1 MVNPATPLRVVIVG
15 ADVATLTLA
24 LLFEHAGIDY
34 VLLESCD
41 SVPVVAGGMT
51 LHPTVLPLLE
61 QLSLRDDLF
70 FFSQPM
76 EQVLILDAEMEYIS
90 AYDWSDRQARY
101 GAWSRFISRPEYC
114 AMILEKLPES
124 RVLFNKMVTSVTTKE
139 DDDDDDDDGNGFDND
154 YGNDKFSQH
163 NNNNDSRQDSMLDS
177 DDEKKSEARGVSV
190 ECADGL
196 VYCGHLLIGD
206 INSDVERK
214 LLYTSGGN
222 GNTVATRSE
231 SLREIEDR
239 LGSSARDITARESH
253 YHVSGITEV
262 LDPQRIPLLKD
273 DKTEL
278 RLVLDNKSSLSWW
291 AATLVDNRIAWQ
303 VSRRVVLPEKS
314 SRPTVDFGSSFRNH
328 YHQHQH
334 HHEQAAT
341 ASVINQISQNMMCPL
356 GGTMAQL
363 LNWTPQSQISCKRWD
378 DRRAPTVPVLGQP
391 GEDTILDALALSEVL
406 FSMPSTRLNDIH
418 RAFDRYHKER
428 TSRRESAISESR
440 ELDQTLHAKGSL
452 RRLYRSFILNC
463 TPKYIHDRK
472 SDEKYAYR
480 PQATFLQRVPDYGRV
495 QPNPSSYSR
504 RYSSGGGREKS

>member
-1 MVNPATPLRVVIVG
+1 MVNPSAPLRVVIVG

-34 VLLESCD
+34 VLLESSD

-139 DDDDDDDDGNGFDND
+139 DDDDDDDDDDGNGFDND
-154 YGNDKFSQH
+154 YGNDNFSQH
-163 NNNNDSRQDSMLDS
+163 NNHNDSRQDSMLDS

-190 ECADGL
+190 ECADGS

-239 LGSSARDITARESH
+239 LGSSARDMTARESH

-278 RLVLDNKSSLSWW
+278 RLVLDNKSSLS
-291 AATLVDNRIAWQ
+291 
-303 VSRRVVLPEKS
+303 
-314 SRPTVDFGSSFRNH
+314 
-328 YHQHQH
+328 
-334 HHEQAAT
+334 
-341 ASVINQISQNMMCPL
+341 
-356 GGTMAQL
+356 
-363 LNWTPQSQISCKRWD
+363 
-378 DRRAPTVPVLGQP
+378 TVPVLGQP
-391 GEDTILDALALSEVL
+391 GEDTILDALVLSEVL
-406 FSMPSTRLNDIH
+406 FAMPSTRLNDIH